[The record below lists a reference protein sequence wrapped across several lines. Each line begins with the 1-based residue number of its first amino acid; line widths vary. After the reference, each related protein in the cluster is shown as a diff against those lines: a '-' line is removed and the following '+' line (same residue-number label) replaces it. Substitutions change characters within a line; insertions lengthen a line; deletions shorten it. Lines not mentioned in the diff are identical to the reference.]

1 MKTAHRNASRAKR
14 YQANPY
20 TWLETLA
27 ANSEPDPA
35 HAMQITNM
43 VRTSFELLKSGHGTA
58 KDFNR
63 LGAALNVALIRAE
76 AIDPLAEQ
84 TIAGGMEAMRN
95 CDRIWQKHGRY
106 GFTGP
111 DLIALADAVN
121 LYEEILRITKPILM
135 EQAAHEVARR
145 MLNKAQ
151 GVEA

>member
-1 MKTAHRNASRAKR
+1 MKTVHCLASRAKR
-14 YQANPY
+14 WTSNPY

-43 VRTSFELLKSGHGTA
+43 VRTSFELLKTGHGTA
-58 KDFNR
+58 NDFNR
-63 LGAALNVALIRAE
+63 LGAALNVALVRAE
-76 AIDPLAEQ
+76 AIDPLAEE
-84 TIAGGMEAMRN
+84 TIAAGMAAMHH
-95 CDRIWQKHGRY
+95 CDGIWQRHGRY

-121 LYEEILRITKPILM
+121 LYEDILRISKPILM
-135 EQAAHEVARR
+135 EQAANEAARR

-151 GVEA
+151 GVAS